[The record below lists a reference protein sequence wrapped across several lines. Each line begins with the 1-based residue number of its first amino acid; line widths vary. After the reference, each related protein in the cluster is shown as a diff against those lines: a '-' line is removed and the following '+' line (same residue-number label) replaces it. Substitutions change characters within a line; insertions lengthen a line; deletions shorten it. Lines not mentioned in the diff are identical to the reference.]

1 MSLSEDVLRN
11 TRMAIAILAQG
22 KSLEQ
27 AIERGHSA
35 PSSTWNSIC
44 MQQKEEEQD
53 PLFYDLPL
61 SRLLNWNRWW
71 HLIEETVR
79 LVYQKKTWG
88 AIGSLLKRKK
98 GIFTVRV
105 VLLRKIWSARGQEL
119 KRIKHLPDDELECN
133 RRPMCS

>member
-11 TRMAIAILAQG
+11 TRMAIAILAQA

-27 AIERGHSA
+27 ASERGHSA
-35 PSSTWNSIC
+35 SSSVRNSNC
-44 MQQKEEEQD
+44 MQQKEEEEEQD

-71 HLIEETVR
+71 HLIAKTVR

-88 AIGSLLKRKK
+88 AIGSHLKCKK
-98 GIFTVRV
+98 GIFTDRV

-119 KRIKHLPDDELECN
+119 KRIKHLPDDELEC
-133 RRPMCS
+133 PSP

>member
-1 MSLSEDVLRN
+1 
-11 TRMAIAILAQG
+11 MAIAIWAQG

-44 MQQKEEEQD
+44 MQQKKEEQD
-53 PLFYDLPL
+53 PLFYDLQL
-61 SRLLNWNRWW
+61 SRLLNWNRCW
-71 HLIEETVR
+71 HLIAKTAR

-88 AIGSLLKRKK
+88 AIGSHLKRKK
-98 GIFTVRV
+98 GIFIDRV

-119 KRIKHLPDDELECN
+119 KRIKHLPDDELEC
-133 RRPMCS
+133 PSP